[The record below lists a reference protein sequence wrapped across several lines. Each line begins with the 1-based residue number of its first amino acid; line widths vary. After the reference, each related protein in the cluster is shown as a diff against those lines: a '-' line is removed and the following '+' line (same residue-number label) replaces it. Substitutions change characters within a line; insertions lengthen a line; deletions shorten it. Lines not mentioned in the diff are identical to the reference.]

1 MRLDMAAAV
10 MMFVG
15 GLVVGILIQRRRA
28 AKTFD
33 SISGMLDEAIAG
45 KFQGGIYDETRF
57 SQIEAKLKRFLDLNR
72 LSKKQLERDQSST
85 KTLISD
91 ISHQTKTP
99 IANIILYASLLA
111 EQGSVSK
118 EAGEMVAQI
127 SSHADKLN
135 FLIQSLIKTSRLE
148 SGIISVHPVEDNI
161 GKLLGNVVWECTP
174 KAKEKGVRLIWD
186 KQEELWGYF
195 DFKWT
200 AEALYNILDNAV
212 KYTPEGGTVAV
223 SVTSYEM
230 FQRIVIKDTGIGI
243 SEEEQAKI
251 FLRFWR
257 SPSVSEKEGVGIGL
271 YLARE
276 IVTRQGGYVKVESRP
291 GEGTAFSV
299 FLPRHG

>member
-45 KFQGGIYDETRF
+45 KFQGGMYDETRF

-111 EQGSVSK
+111 EQESVSK

-127 SSHADKLN
+127 SCHADKLN

-161 GKLLGNVVWECTP
+161 GKLLGNVVWECIP